1 MVALLA
7 IIKYICK
14 QRSIEIAT
22 KGMIENTTVPTAI
35 QNKAERFYS

>member
-14 QRSIEIAT
+14 QRSMEIET
-22 KGMIENTTVPTAI
+22 KGTIEKTTVPTAI
-35 QNKAERFYS
+35 QNKAERLYS